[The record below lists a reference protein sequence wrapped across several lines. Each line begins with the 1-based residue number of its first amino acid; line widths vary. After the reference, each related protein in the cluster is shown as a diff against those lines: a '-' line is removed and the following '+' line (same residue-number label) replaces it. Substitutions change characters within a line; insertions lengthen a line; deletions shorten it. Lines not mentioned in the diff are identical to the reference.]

1 MSNRTVYVK
10 DESLWEKAKKF
21 AGETGISGVIAEALQ
36 KYVDR
41 KERDTALRAGETT
54 NVELRVGGRLHDD
67 EPAHRI
73 GFVGRLLYD
82 TDVEA
87 DPRCMVFETQGK
99 RLVLYKTNSHPARDD
114 GATYEVFSTY
124 EELAKSRDA
133 RNNFWLI
140 EEQGRPEHE
149 GIREIAAK
157 LGQEPLV
164 WIA

>member
-1 MSNRTVYVK
+1 MANKTIYVR

-21 AGETGISGVIAEALQ
+21 AGDAGISRLIAEALQ
-36 KYVDR
+36 EYVQR
-41 KERDTALRAGETT
+41 KERETAMRAGEMTK
-54 NVELRVGGRLHDD
+54 VELRVGGPLHQD

-73 GFVGRLLYD
+73 GFIGRLLYD

-87 DPRCMVFETQGK
+87 DPRCMVFETQSK
-99 RLVLYKTNSHPARDD
+99 QLILYKTNSHPYRED
-114 GATYEVFSTY
+114 GATYRVFSSY
-124 EELAKSRDA
+124 EELARGPDA
-133 RNNFWLI
+133 RSNFCLI

-157 LGQEPLV
+157 LGKEPLV